1 MIIFRFNI
9 TDKKRLDLEK
19 ILLNLHHQSKIK
31 NNEMMVVQTNEYESV
46 TSILKASG
54 VDFVREIY

>member
-1 MIIFRFNI
+1 MIVFRFDI
-9 TDKKRLDLEK
+9 TDEKRADLEK
-19 ILLNLHHQSKIK
+19 TLSSLHHRSKIK

>member
-9 TDKKRLDLEK
+9 TDEKRLDLEK
-19 ILLNLHHQSKIK
+19 ILLSLHHQSKIK